1 MIPLRDLNRIR
12 RFPAITILLI
22 VANISVFL
30 YQTTLDSQDYLHL
43 VRSAGLIPFQAT
55 HHPNTGVARDFLTSM
70 FLHGSWLHL
79 LSNMLYLWI
88 FGANVEDA
96 MGSLRFIAFY
106 LVCGALA
113 SLALVA
119 TQPETSVPTLGAS
132 GAIAGVLGAY
142 LVLFPGA
149 RVQTLVFFVFLIR
162 IIEVRAV
169 VVLGIWILLQILYGL
184 SAAGLPRG
192 GGIAYAAHVGGFV
205 AGAVV
210 ATLFWIAQRKSATKR
225 KTVSDEEFPS
235 SWE

>member
-22 VANISVFL
+22 AVNVAVFL
-30 YQTTLDSQDYLHL
+30 YQTTLDRQIYLSL

-55 HHPNTGVARDFLTSM
+55 HHPDIGVARDFLTSM
-70 FLHGSWLHL
+70 FLHGGWFHL

-96 MGSLRFIAFY
+96 MGSLRFLGFY
-106 LVCGALA
+106 LVCGVLA
-113 SLALVA
+113 SLALVV

-149 RVQTLVFFVFLIR
+149 RVQTLVFFVYFIR

-184 SAAGLPRG
+184 SAARLPGG
-192 GGIAYAAHVGGFV
+192 GGIAYAAHVGGFLV
-205 AGAVV
+205 GAVA
-210 ATLFWIAQRKSATKR
+210 ATFFRVSQRKRMPKLDTI
-225 KTVSDEEFPS
+225 SDEQS
-235 SWE
+235 NRTWE

>member
-22 VANISVFL
+22 AVNVAVFL
-30 YQTTLDSQDYLHL
+30 YQTTLDRQDYLSL
-43 VRSAGLIPFQAT
+43 VRTAGLIPFQAT
-55 HHPNTGVARDFLTSM
+55 HHPDVGVARDLLTSI

-96 MGSLRFIAFY
+96 MGSLRFIGFY
-106 LVCGALA
+106 LVCGTLA
-113 SLALVA
+113 SLALVV
-119 TQPETSVPTLGAS
+119 TQPQTSVPTLGAS

-142 LVLFPGA
+142 LILFPGA
-149 RVQTLVFFVFLIR
+149 RVQTLVFFVYFIR

-169 VVLGIWILLQILYGL
+169 VVLGIWILLQVLYGL
-184 SAAGLPRG
+184 SAARLPGG

-210 ATLFWIAQRKSATKR
+210 GTFFRVSKRKNVTKR
-225 KTVSDEEFPS
+225 NTFPDDNPGS
-235 SWE
+235 PWE

>member
-22 VANISVFL
+22 AVNIAVFL
-30 YQTTLDSQDYLHL
+30 YQTTLDRQDYLSL

-55 HHPNTGVARDFLTSM
+55 HHPDVGVARDLLTSM

-79 LSNMLYLWI
+79 LTNMLYLWI
-88 FGANVEDA
+88 FGANVEDTL
-96 MGSLRFIAFY
+96 GSIPFIVFY
-106 LVCGALA
+106 LVCGTIA
-113 SLALVA
+113 SLALVI

-142 LVLFPGA
+142 LILFPGA
-149 RVQTLVFFVFLIR
+149 RVQTLVFFVYFIR

-184 SAAGLPRG
+184 SAARLPGG

-205 AGAVV
+205 VGAIV
-210 ATLFWIAQRKSATKR
+210 ATFIRVSQRKSVTKR
-225 KTVSDEEFPS
+225 NTIADDKSAS
-235 SWE
+235 QWE